1 MIEIKTAKEANT
13 EILALL
19 GTITY
24 VESHGHFIDNKMDL
38 DEYIKDAFSVSKT
51 RIDMNNQ
58 KNVFYIIYIDELP
71 VGYAKLVLNSGH
83 KNMTSKKSCKLERI
97 YILQHFIPLK
107 IGQQFL
113 TFLEEIVSNQQ
124 LDMMWLSVYKENK
137 RAIRFYQRNE
147 YKEVGK
153 STFLVN
159 GIGYENIVFEKKL
172 IRKSTA

>member
-1 MIEIKTAKEANT
+1 MIEVKTAEEANT
-13 EILALL
+13 ETLALI

-24 VESHGHFIDNKMDL
+24 LESHGHFIDNKMNL
-38 DEYIKDAFSVSKT
+38 DEYIKTTFSVSKT
-51 RIDMNNQ
+51 RKDVNNK
-58 KNVFYIIYIDELP
+58 KNVFYIIYFNELP

-83 KNMTSKKSCKLERI
+83 KNMASKKSCKLERI

-113 TFLEEIVSNQQ
+113 TFLEETVINQQ

-159 GIGYENIVFEKKL
+159 DKGYENIIFEKKL
-172 IRKSTA
+172 N

>member
-1 MIEIKTAKEANT
+1 MIEVKTAEEANT
-13 EILALL
+13 ETLALI

-24 VESHGHFIDNKMDL
+24 LESHGHFIDNKT
-38 DEYIKDAFSVSKT
+38 FSVSKT
-51 RIDMNNQ
+51 RKDVNNK
-58 KNVFYIIYIDELP
+58 KNVFYIIYFNELP

-83 KNMTSKKSCKLERI
+83 KNMASKKSCKLERI

-113 TFLEEIVSNQQ
+113 TFLEETVINQQ

-159 GIGYENIVFEKKL
+159 DKGYENIIFEKKL
-172 IRKSTA
+172 N